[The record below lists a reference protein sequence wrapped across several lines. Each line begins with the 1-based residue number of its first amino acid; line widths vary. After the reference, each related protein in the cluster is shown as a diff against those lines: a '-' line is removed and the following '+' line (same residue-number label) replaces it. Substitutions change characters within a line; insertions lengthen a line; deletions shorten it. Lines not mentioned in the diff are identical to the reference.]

1 METVIIILLIL
12 TSIIGL
18 TLIIERALALRRGKV
33 LPEVVLTT
41 AKNCRSANDLP
52 MLRSVCEQNPSPIS
66 RLLLFADTHR
76 DWPKAETANA
86 IQTRARQEI
95 AGMERGLFVMEI
107 VIGAAPLMGLVGTVY
122 GLILL
127 FASIGKGGPTN
138 DNSEFARGIAT
149 ALNATMFGLLAA
161 IPSLVAWSFFNRRV
175 ETLAIEMEN
184 VCDEFLRRHGQSDVV
199 QR

>member
-1 METVIIILLIL
+1 METLIIVLLIS
-12 TSIIGL
+12 TSVIGL
-18 TLIIERALALRRGKV
+18 TLIIERALALRRGRV
-33 LPEVVLTT
+33 LPEAVLTT
-41 AKNCRSANDLP
+41 ARNCRTAADLP

-76 DWPKAETANA
+76 DWPKPETANA
-86 IQTRARQEI
+86 LQTRARQEI

-107 VIGAAPLMGLVGTVY
+107 VVGAAPLMGLVGTVY

-127 FASIGKGGPTN
+127 FGSIGKGGVAN

-161 IPSLVAWSFFNRRV
+161 IPSMVAWSFFNRRV

-184 VCDEFLRRHGQSDVV
+184 VCDEFLRRHGASDMAS
-199 QR
+199 R